1 MMRSQPIRQISLRAG
16 VVVLA
21 LVVTM
26 GNGQREAFLS
36 AGTSASQVQTFPFG
50 ENVIA
55 DISAAGETDTYM
67 FTAAEGDAIAARVV
81 DCSTAGVFDPCIEL
95 RDPVGRT
102 LAQVCDRMVA
112 RISGHRLAL
121 SGSYALIV
129 SDDGLDRT
137 GRYSFFLQR
146 VNAPGLAE
154 PLLTN
159 DALPGSVTFCGEAAT
174 YTFRGR
180 AGDQV
185 RISMAREAGTSLTP
199 SLELYDET
207 GRLLSRT
214 AGAPGQSEVRIDR
227 SLPSTGAFTLVAS
240 DVQTQTGTYRI
251 TLNVSLGQTVLP
263 LISVGR
269 GPEGV
274 RRTTILLANPSGTPV
289 RGRMEFL
296 QPDGQ
301 RPLLITFQGV
311 TDSQFLFSLPP
322 GGVRAFESEDVAS
335 PAQGFARLTSDLP
348 LRVMVTL
355 RSLDASGAPV
365 FETSYG
371 ALALQRTASVV
382 ADSLGEDTDTGII
395 LYNPGDQRADVTI
408 ELFSATGQSATTP
421 VTLTIAP
428 GALSVGPSGEGI
440 RFLGELFS
448 SVGTISEFRGTMTL
462 TSATDVFVLPIR
474 KRGMRLTILP
484 QL

>member
-1 MMRSQPIRQISLRAG
+1 MRSRTIRQFAVRTGIVA
-16 VVVLA
+16 LA
-21 LVVTM
+21 LLVSLGGGRRGV
-26 GNGQREAFLS
+26 FVS
-36 AGTSASQVQTFPFG
+36 ASASQVQTFPFG

-67 FTAAEGDAIAARVV
+67 FAAAEGDVITARVV
-81 DCSTAGVFDPCIEL
+81 DCSTAGVFDPCVEL

-102 LAQVCDRMVA
+102 LTQVCDRTVA
-112 RISGHRLAL
+112 RITGHRLAL
-121 SGSYALIV
+121 SGSYTLMV

-146 VNAPGLAE
+146 MNSPGLAE

-159 DALPGSVTFCGEAAT
+159 DALPGGVSFCGEAAT

-185 RISMAREAGTSLTP
+185 RISMVRDAGASLTP

-207 GRLLSRT
+207 GRLLIRT
-214 AGAPGQSEVRIDR
+214 AAASGQSEARIDR
-227 SLPSTGAFTLVAS
+227 SLPSTGAFTLIAS
-240 DVQTQTGTYRI
+240 DAQTQTGTYRI
-251 TLNVSLGQTVLP
+251 ALSVSLGQTILP
-263 LISVGR
+263 FISIGR
-269 GPEGV
+269 GPEGI
-274 RRTTILLANPSGTPV
+274 RRMTILLANPSSTPV

-322 GGVRAFESEDVAS
+322 GGMRAFESEDVAS
-335 PAQGFARLTSDLP
+335 PAQGFARLTSDAP
-348 LRVMVTL
+348 LRVVVTL

-371 ALALQRTASVV
+371 ALSLQRTASVV
-382 ADSLGEDTDTGII
+382 ADSLGEDAETGII

-408 ELFSATGQSATTP
+408 QLFSATGQSAANP
-421 VTLTIAP
+421 VTLAVAP
-428 GALSVGPSGEGI
+428 GTLLVGPSGEGI
-440 RFLGELFS
+440 RFLGDLFS
-448 SVGTISEFRGTMTL
+448 SVSTISEFQGTMTL
-462 TSATDVFVLPIR
+462 TSTADVIVLPVR
-474 KRGMRLTILP
+474 RRGTRLTILP